1 MRTLLYVVL
10 SILAALTATF
20 AYGFL
25 TGVLGVNSR
34 GGAVVFWSVL
44 AVSLIFSRSRL
55 KRTES
60 GL

>member
-1 MRTLLYVVL
+1 MRALLYVAL

-20 AYGFL
+20 AYGFIA
-25 TGVLGVNSR
+25 GALGVNPR
-34 GGAVVFWSVL
+34 GGAVVFWCAL
-44 AVSLIFSRSRL
+44 AVALIFSRSRL